1 MVGHAISKI
10 DATRMANHSFS
21 LSLTPA
27 HSECTRNCAGEDK
40 EKTKTLAI
48 MLDLSQK
55 ELKRIR
61 NLRSSI
67 WPGLCVFEF
76 MAGERSSQSE
86 DCPAILKDSALAH

>member
-21 LSLTPA
+21 LSLSPA
-27 HSECTRNCAGEDK
+27 QSECTRNCAGEDK

-55 ELKRIR
+55 ELKRKGTYGPAYGQVFVS
-61 NLRSSI
+61 LSL
-67 WPGLCVFEF
+67 WPGTKFINL
-76 MAGERSSQSE
+76 
-86 DCPAILKDSALAH
+86 